1 MVNGAL
7 LMFSDALDFALERRN
22 PRLQLGDRQ
31 RIEVLFDQ
39 EREGLVGPREIL
51 VGIHGLNVD
60 RGEGDVNKPQRG
72 FPTG

>member
-7 LMFSDALDFALERRN
+7 LMFAHALDFTFERGN
-22 PRLQLGDRQ
+22 PRLQLADRQ
-31 RIEVLFDQ
+31 RIQVLFDQ

-60 RGEGDVNKPQRG
+60 RGEGDVNKP
-72 FPTG
+72 